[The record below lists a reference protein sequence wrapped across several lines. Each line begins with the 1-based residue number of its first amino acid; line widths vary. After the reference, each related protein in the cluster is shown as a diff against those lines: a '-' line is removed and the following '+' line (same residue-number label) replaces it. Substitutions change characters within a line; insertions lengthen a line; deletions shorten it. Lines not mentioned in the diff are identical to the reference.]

1 MNTSNEKEQGRGAG
15 QLLLLMAAFGLPM
28 VGAWF
33 LYFNPDLLPGGRSNR
48 GELVQPV
55 HPISDQVFSTRD
67 GATFSSAELKGY
79 WTLMLSAGES
89 CAEPC
94 RKRIYDM
101 LQIRKAMAEN
111 YGEIKRV
118 VLFTTP
124 SPSMETD
131 ADLTFS
137 GFMKAFEGTTVIVGD
152 SQSVSALRAQFV
164 PAGDG
169 SVGHL
174 YLVDPMG
181 NLMMHYLPQQP
192 AADVLSDMEL
202 LLKVNKW
209 GGGH

>member
-101 LQIRKAMAEN
+101 RQIRKAMAEN

-137 GFMKAFEGTTVIVGD
+137 GFMKAFAEGAVCASRGRLSGTPLSGGSNGESD
-152 SQSVSALRAQFV
+152 DAL
-164 PAGDG
+164 
-169 SVGHL
+169 SS
-174 YLVDPMG
+174 
-181 NLMMHYLPQQP
+181 P
-192 AADVLSDMEL
+192 AAC
-202 LLKVNKW
+202 
-209 GGGH
+209 G